1 MTEYERLHNLLKD
14 EEFPVHITTSNGENG
29 VIYHFDD
36 TENGKYY
43 QQIVFQANGTK
54 RIITNYASGKN
65 EEFIHDGKSVR
76 KVF

>member
-14 EEFPVHITTSNGENG
+14 EEFPVHITTNNGENG
-29 VIYHFDD
+29 VIYYFDD
-36 TENGKYY
+36 PVNGKYY
-43 QQIVFQANGTK
+43 QQIVLQANGTK

-65 EEFIHDGKSVR
+65 EEYIHDGKSVR